1 MHTWIKWACLCLF
14 LGLFGTVSTAQEPVE
29 TKTEPAPTTKPAVKP
44 AAKPAAKPS
53 ASKSTASKPSA
64 KPAAKPKSTNPSEET
79 QVLEEGEA
87 PLDDVVKKDIMQERK
102 VLAYQPIREN
112 DIFWEKRIWRIID
125 VREKMNL
132 PFAYPEEPFFKLLS
146 DAATKGDLP
155 VYSTDEEGA
164 KFKKRMSTDDVL
176 SMLSK
181 TDTVVTFDPET
192 YEEKVQIVRNDINW
206 EDVKRFRLKEVWFFD
221 KETSMLQVRILGIAP
236 MIDVKDN
243 EGNFRFEK
251 PMFWVYY
258 PQAREMFA
266 RHRVFTPGGNNNA
279 AISWEDLFEMRSFA
293 SYIYKESNVY
303 DRKIEEYLQGVD
315 LLMESE
321 RIKNDIF
328 NFEHDLWQY

>member
-1 MHTWIKWACLCLF
+1 MFFYAGTMLLAQDPEQIEIK
-14 LGLFGTVSTAQEPVE
+14 
-29 TKTEPAPTTKPAVKP
+29 
-44 AAKPAAKPS
+44 
-53 ASKSTASKPSA
+53 
-64 KPAAKPKSTNPSEET
+64 SEEIYD
-79 QVLEEGEA
+79 EEPSDA
-87 PLDDVVKKDIMQERK
+87 PLDDVVKKDIMTERR
-102 VLAYQPIREN
+102 VLAYQPIRES

-155 VYSTDEEGA
+155 VYAIDGTD
-164 KFKKRMSTDDVL
+164 KFNKRMSTDDVL

-206 EDVKRFRLKEVWFFD
+206 EDVKRFRIKEVWFFD
-221 KETSMLQVRILGIAP
+221 KETSTLQVRILGIAP
-236 MIDVKDN
+236 LIDVKDN

-258 PQAREMFA
+258 PQARELFA
-266 RHRVFTPGGNNNA
+266 RHRVFTMGGNTNA
-279 AISWEDLFEMRSFA
+279 TISWEDLFEMRYFA

-303 DRKIEEYLQGVD
+303 DRKLEEYLSGVD

-321 RIKNDIF
+321 KIKNEIF

>member
-1 MHTWIKWACLCLF
+1 LKNNEATAGVLNDIGCGLFTVAKHIFSLIKPMRVMQTFMKWTCLCLLMF
-14 LGLFGTVSTAQEPVE
+14 LSWGNLVAQEPEEV
-29 TKTEPAPTTKPAVKP
+29 KTEVTAEEAP
-44 AAKPAAKPS
+44 
-53 ASKSTASKPSA
+53 
-64 KPAAKPKSTNPSEET
+64 
-79 QVLEEGEA
+79 GDA
-87 PLDDVVKKDIMQERK
+87 PLDDVVKKDIMQERR
-102 VLAYQPIREN
+102 VLAYQPIRES

-132 PFAYPEEPFFKLLS
+132 PFAYPEDPFFKILS

-164 KFKKRMSTDDVL
+164 KFKKRMSTEDVL

-192 YEEKVQIVRNDINW
+192 YEEKIQIVRNDINW

-221 KETSMLQVRILGIAP
+221 KETSQLQVRILGIAP

-251 PMFWVYY
+251 PMFWVNY
-258 PQAREMFA
+258 PQARELFA
-266 RHRVFTPGGNNNA
+266 RHRVFTMGGNTNA
-279 AISWEDLFEMRSFA
+279 TISWEDLFEMRYFA

-303 DRKIEEYLQGVD
+303 DRKIQDYLSGLD
-315 LLMESE
+315 IMMESE
-321 RIKNDIF
+321 KIKNEIF

>member
-1 MHTWIKWACLCLF
+1 MQTFIKWTCLCLF
-14 LGLFGTVSTAQEPVE
+14 LFLGGTTVLVAQEPEEIEEVPATGTEEPVVE
-29 TKTEPAPTTKPAVKP
+29 EA
-44 AAKPAAKPS
+44 
-53 ASKSTASKPSA
+53 
-64 KPAAKPKSTNPSEET
+64 
-79 QVLEEGEA
+79 GEA
-87 PLDDVVKKDIMQERK
+87 PLDDVVKKEIMGERR
-102 VLAYQPIREN
+102 VLAYQPVRES
-112 DIFWEKRIWRIID
+112 DIFWEKRVWRIID

-132 PFAYPEEPFFKLLS
+132 PFAYPEDPFFTILS
-146 DAATKGDLP
+146 EAATKGDLP
-155 VYSTDEEGA
+155 VYSTDEDGA

-206 EDVKRFRLKEVWFFD
+206 EDVKRFRIKEVWFFD
-221 KETSMLQVRILGIAP
+221 KESSMLQVRILGIAP

-258 PQAREMFA
+258 PHAREMFA
-266 RHRVFTPGGNNNA
+266 RHRVFTMGGNTNA
-279 AISWEDLFEMRSFA
+279 TISWEDLFEMRYFA

-303 DRKIEEYLQGVD
+303 DRKIEDYVQGVD

-328 NFEHDLWQY
+328 NWEHDLWQY

>member
-1 MHTWIKWACLCLF
+1 MQTSIKWTCLSLLMF
-14 LGLFGTVSTAQEPVE
+14 FFAGTTMLLAQDPEQIEV
-29 TKTEPAPTTKPAVKP
+29 KTEEVIDDE
-44 AAKPAAKPS
+44 PS
-53 ASKSTASKPSA
+53 D
-64 KPAAKPKSTNPSEET
+64 
-79 QVLEEGEA
+79 A
-87 PLDDVVKKDIMQERK
+87 PLDDVVKKDIMAERR
-102 VLAYQPIREN
+102 VLAYQPIRES
-112 DIFWEKRIWRIID
+112 DIFWEKRVWRIID

-155 VYSTDEEGA
+155 VYAIDGTD
-164 KFKKRMSTDDVL
+164 KFNKRMSTDDVL

-206 EDVKRFRLKEVWFFD
+206 EDVKRFRIKEVWFFD
-221 KETSMLQVRILGIAP
+221 KETSTLQVRILGIAP
-236 MIDVKDN
+236 LIDVKDN

-258 PQAREMFA
+258 PQARELFA
-266 RHRVFTPGGNNNA
+266 RHRVFTMGGNTNA
-279 AISWEDLFEMRSFA
+279 TISWEDLFEMRYFA

-303 DRKIEEYLQGVD
+303 DRKLEEYLSGVD

-321 RIKNDIF
+321 KIKNEIF

>member
-1 MHTWIKWACLCLF
+1 MQTSIKWTCLSLLLF
-14 LGLFGTVSTAQEPVE
+14 FFSGTTMLLAQDPEQIEV
-29 TKTEPAPTTKPAVKP
+29 KTEEVIDDE
-44 AAKPAAKPS
+44 PS
-53 ASKSTASKPSA
+53 D
-64 KPAAKPKSTNPSEET
+64 
-79 QVLEEGEA
+79 A
-87 PLDDVVKKDIMQERK
+87 PLDDVVKKDIMAERR
-102 VLAYQPIREN
+102 VLAYQPIRES
-112 DIFWEKRIWRIID
+112 DIFWEKRVWRIID

-155 VYSTDEEGA
+155 VYAIDGTD
-164 KFKKRMSTDDVL
+164 KFNKRMSTDDVL

-206 EDVKRFRLKEVWFFD
+206 EDVKRFRIKEVWFFD
-221 KETSMLQVRILGIAP
+221 KETSTLQVRILGIAP
-236 MIDVKDN
+236 LIDVKDN

-258 PQAREMFA
+258 PQARELFA
-266 RHRVFTPGGNNNA
+266 RHRVFTMGGNTNA
-279 AISWEDLFEMRSFA
+279 TISWEDLFEMRYFA

-303 DRKIEEYLQGVD
+303 DRKLEEYLSGVD

-321 RIKNDIF
+321 KIKNEIF